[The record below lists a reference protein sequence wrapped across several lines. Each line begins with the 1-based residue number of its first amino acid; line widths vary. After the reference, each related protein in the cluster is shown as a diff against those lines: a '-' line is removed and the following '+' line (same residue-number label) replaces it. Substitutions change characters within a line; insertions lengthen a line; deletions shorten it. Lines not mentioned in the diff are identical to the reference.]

1 MWNNL
6 SYHNISDL
14 GIYQAW
20 KCPNFCLS
28 PESDGMS
35 DPVLQMSRLSCSQL
49 LNICM
54 YEYDACDTYLYDNS
68 QCNYSTTTAQHLK
81 YHIRLA
87 KHIIWN
93 IGLKGPGIHKIIMN
107 IMFTKQNSSLTTL
120 VWKAQECVTAWFNKC
135 HRFQVETKI
144 QIFPQGF
151 SLYFAID
158 IILKEWLFCR
168 IMSHCLW
175 KSNGQSVHGPIF

>member
-6 SYHNISDL
+6 SCHNISGL
-14 GIYQAW
+14 SIYQAW
-20 KCPNFCLS
+20 KCPNFHLS

-151 SLYFAID
+151 SLYLTID
-158 IILKEWLFCR
+158 IILK
-168 IMSHCLW
+168 
-175 KSNGQSVHGPIF
+175 